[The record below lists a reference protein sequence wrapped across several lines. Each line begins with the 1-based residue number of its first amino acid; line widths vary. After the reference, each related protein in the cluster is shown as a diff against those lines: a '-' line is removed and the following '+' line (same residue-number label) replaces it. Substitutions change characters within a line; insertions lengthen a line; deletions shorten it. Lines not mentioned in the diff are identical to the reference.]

1 MVQFADIYNWTYQ
14 HILGLSPSWISAWQ
28 FTNLLLLIALGVIAV
43 AAYYINKLIIFRI
56 LKIIIR
62 KTPGKFDDI
71 FIDKKFLRRL
81 GFIIPLVLIHKLIA
95 FSLPY
100 NLGWVAIVKDGCE
113 ILLTFFALT
122 AGYALLDSFYQAYQQ
137 IDISKYKPIKGYL
150 QILKILTGLF
160 AGVFILSIVINQSP
174 GYLLGGL
181 GAMTAVLLLVFKDTI
196 LGFVASVQLSSNDM
210 VRPGDWVTVEKYKAD
225 GSVMEITL
233 SSVKVQNFDNTFV
246 FVPTYA
252 FISDAFQNWRGMQDS
267 PGRRIKRSVNIDVN
281 SIHFASD
288 EELAQFAKIGL
299 IADYIAK
306 TQKEVEEY
314 NKSVAANPDAI
325 INFRRQTNIG
335 VYRAYLT
342 AYLNHHPKINKDLTC
357 MVRQLAPAD
366 NGIPIEV
373 YAFAF
378 DREWV
383 VYEEVVADIFDHILA
398 ATSFFGLDIYQSMSG
413 TDVRNAVGKLK

>member
-1 MVQFADIYNWTYQ
+1 MVHFSQIYDWAYR
-14 HILGLSPSWISAWQ
+14 HVLGLCPGWIPAWQ
-28 FTNLLLLIALGVIAV
+28 LTNIVLLIALAIIAL
-43 AAYYINKLIIFRI
+43 AAYYINKIILFRI
-56 LKIIIR
+56 LKVIIR

-71 FIDKKFLRRL
+71 FVDKKFLRRL
-81 GFIIPLVLIHKLIA
+81 GFIIPLVLIHKLV
-95 FSLPY
+95 PY
-100 NLGWVAIVKDGCE
+100 AIPFNLGWVGIVKDICE

-122 AGYALLDSFYQAYQQ
+122 ASYALLDSFYRAYQK

-150 QILKILTGLF
+150 QIVKILTGLF
-160 AGVFILSIVINQSP
+160 AGVFILSIIINQSP

-210 VRPGDWVTVEKYKAD
+210 VRPGDWITVEKYKAD
-225 GSVMEITL
+225 GSVIEITL

-246 FVPTYA
+246 YVPTYA
-252 FISDAFQNWRGMQDS
+252 FVSDAFQNWRGMQAS
-267 PGRRIKRSVNIDVN
+267 EGRRLKRAVNIDVN
-281 SIHFASD
+281 SIHFLSD
-288 EELAQFAKIGL
+288 EELNSFSKISL
-299 IADYIAK
+299 IAEYISEK
-306 TQKEVEEY
+306 QKEVEEY
-314 NKSVAANPDAI
+314 NKSLDANADTAV
-325 INFRRQTNIG
+325 NFRQQTNIG

-342 AYLNHHPKINKDLTC
+342 SYLNHHPKINKELTC

-383 VYEEVVADIFDHILA
+383 QYELVVADIFDHILA
-398 ATSFFGLDIYQSMSG
+398 ATSFFGLDIFQSTTGS
-413 TDVRNAVGKLK
+413 DIRNAVGKLK